1 MHTSHGLA
9 SWYDS
14 ILVTRLCGALLKL
27 RTIDV
32 KGSKKTLVMREI
44 NEESVSSLLEKRDAL
59 ADCDVAAF
67 VYDG

>member
-1 MHTSHGLA
+1 M
-9 SWYDS
+9 
-14 ILVTRLCGALLKL
+14 
-27 RTIDV
+27 DV

-59 ADCDVAAF
+59 ADDVAAF